1 VIDKVRAVRA
11 AGPGVVEAE
20 ADEVRELVG
29 KVSEN
34 KIAAQSRTEF
44 GKGAAR
50 RARRAGLVP
59 AVLYGH
65 GTDPVHLALPGHE
78 VQLALRTANAV
89 LEITVDGGKSQL
101 ALAKQVQKNP
111 IKGDIEHLDL
121 VIVRKGE
128 KVTVEVAIL
137 VVGEHVSE
145 GMVVMDTQSVSL
157 EVEATHIPTDI
168 EVDVT
173 GLEVGSTV
181 TAKDLALPKG
191 AVFAGDPDHLIL
203 SIAATPSQAALDASL
218 GGADESAEAPADG
231 AAEEA

>member
-1 VIDKVRAVRA
+1 MIDKVRAVRA

-20 ADEVRELVG
+20 ADEGRELVG

-65 GTDPVHLALPGHE
+65 GTDPVHLALPGHQ

-89 LEITVDGGKSQL
+89 LEITVDGAKSQL
-101 ALAKQVQKNP
+101 ALAKQIQKNP

-128 KVTVEVAIL
+128 KVTVEVAIQ
-137 VVGEHVSE
+137 VVGEHVTE
-145 GMVVMDTQSVSL
+145 GMVVMDAQSVSL

-173 GLEVGSTV
+173 GLEVGTV
-181 TAKDLALPKG
+181 ITAKDLKLPTG
-191 AVFAGDPDHLIL
+191 AVFAGAPDHLIL
-203 SIAATPSQAALDASL
+203 SIAPTPSQAALDASL
-218 GGADESAEAPADG
+218 AGDAAPVEAAEDG
-231 AAEEA
+231 VAEEA